1 VACKVVVSL
10 DDARAKDRAGGFI
23 GEVLKAARAA
33 AETRR

>member
-10 DDARAKDRAGGFI
+10 DDARAKGGFI
-23 GEVLKAARAA
+23 GEVLRAARAA

>member
-23 GEVLKAARAA
+23 GEVLRAA